1 MRTRRGFITGAVA
14 LVSLL
19 LIGTVGY
26 SLIEGWSLFESFYM
40 TIITLSTVG
49 YSEVSPMSS
58 SGRLFT
64 SILILFGLGAVF
76 YTVTAA
82 FGYLV
87 EQGFRGTLWRRRME
101 REISRLKDHYIVCGY
116 GRVGEEVAEIIGSTR
131 APMVVIDIDPDA
143 VERATKAGHLALQGN
158 GSSDPILIKAG
169 VRKARALVAAA
180 ATDAENVFITL
191 SAKRLNP
198 EMYVVSRAC
207 SEDAGPKIES
217 AGANKVV
224 LPVRIGGKH
233 MAMMAMRP
241 LLVSFIDTY
250 FGRSSHPLELE
261 DIVVPEDSPAAGKT
275 VAEVEG
281 ELGLTVLA
289 VRKGDERLFPK
300 PEPSLGI
307 EVGDELVVLGAR
319 KQLEQVEAEGD

>member
-19 LIGTVGY
+19 AIGTVGY
-26 SLIEGWSLFESFYM
+26 AAIEGWSLFESFYM

-49 YSEVSPMSS
+49 YAEVSPMSP

-64 SILILFGLGAVF
+64 SVLILVGLGAVF

-101 REISRLKDHYIVCGY
+101 REISRLNDHYIVCGY
-116 GRVGEEVAEIIGSTR
+116 GRVGAEVAEIIGSTR
-131 APMVVIDIDPDA
+131 APMVVIDIDPEA
-143 VERATKAGHLALQGN
+143 VDRATKAGHLCLQGN
-158 GSSDPILIKAG
+158 ASSDAVLIKAG
-169 VRKARALVAAA
+169 VRRARALVAAA

-191 SAKRLNP
+191 SAKRMNP

-207 SEDAGPKIES
+207 SADAAPKIEN

-224 LPVRIGGKH
+224 LPMRIGGKH

-250 FGRSSHPLELE
+250 FGRSSNPLELE
-261 DIVVPEDSPAAGKT
+261 DIVVSEDSPAAGKT

-307 EVGDELVVLGAR
+307 EIGDELVVLGAR
-319 KQLEQVEAEGD
+319 KQLEQVEAEAE

>member
-64 SILILFGLGAVF
+64 SILILVGLGAVF

-180 ATDAENVFITL
+180 ATTP
-191 SAKRLNP
+191 R
-198 EMYVVSRAC
+198 C
-207 SEDAGPKIES
+207 T
-217 AGANKVV
+217 
-224 LPVRIGGKH
+224 
-233 MAMMAMRP
+233 
-241 LLVSFIDTY
+241 SF
-250 FGRSSHPLELE
+250 RVHAARM
-261 DIVVPEDSPAAGKT
+261 PAQ
-275 VAEVEG
+275 
-281 ELGLTVLA
+281 
-289 VRKGDERLFPK
+289 R
-300 PEPSLGI
+300 
-307 EVGDELVVLGAR
+307 
-319 KQLEQVEAEGD
+319 